1 MEHSRL
7 RFALVERVKLRT
19 NISYAGYLVS
29 PSRYCLVFTSLV
41 FASLVLASL
50 VLATLIFYPNSQAAL
65 AAPASNQASKST
77 SCKGWTFSQ
86 QTTTGGNS
94 NFVVTDDAIKIES
107 ITCGFT
113 MIAKAPD
120 WNICIFRP
128 ETKELGFLK
137 PSQWHAWN
145 VSTVGATDE
154 CTLEKA
160 ISKRAINLKDLNIKA
175 TQYLFPGER
184 ITNTILQTEK
194 PTLISNYYV
203 DAYQLS
209 KAPQVTTLHCQLHN
223 CPVLDGILIRCL
235 GREQPTNRLKW
246 FIHTTKLQFNNSIPA
261 STFAIPKGYTVLKSI
276 NKQFKFK
283 GMAGAIDEFG
293 DMLDL
298 GKGRAR
304 RK

>member
-1 MEHSRL
+1 MK
-7 RFALVERVKLRT
+7 FALVERVKLRA
-19 NISYAGYLVS
+19 NIAYAGCLVS

-41 FASLVLASL
+41 FASLILSSL
-50 VLATLIFYPNSQAAL
+50 VLATLIFYPNSQAAW
-65 AAPASNQASKST
+65 AAPTSKPANKST

-86 QTTTGGNS
+86 QTTTGGNL

-107 ITCGFT
+107 ITCGFS

-128 ETKELGFLK
+128 ETKEMGFLK
-137 PSQWHAWN
+137 LSQWHAWN

-160 ISKRAINLKDLNIKA
+160 ISKRAVNVKDLNVKA

-194 PTLISNYYV
+194 PTLVSNYYV

-209 KAPQVTTLHCQLHN
+209 KAPQVTALQCQLHN

-235 GREQPTNRLKW
+235 GREQPINRLKW
-246 FIHTTKLQFNNSIPA
+246 FIHTTKLQSSNSIPA